1 MELGAGRDD
10 RALPAD
16 ELACPICVELIED
29 PFATPCGHTFC
40 FRCISTHLRNRSNC
54 PSCGA
59 HLVQDSIH
67 PNFLL
72 SKVRCAVWEAVT
84 DSTSV
89 SSSHGCC
96 CVLLLLLQ
104 LLPLPLSQLTCCACL
119 PACLTQLLKQ
129 AAAARPPSSLASTL
143 LAHVR
148 QELDTGGRQPALQ
161 ELDAAIALLQQR
173 RATMMTAE
181 SSDKLQLLLLFLE
194 HAK

>member
-1 MELGAGRDD
+1 ML
-10 RALPAD
+10 
-16 ELACPICVELIED
+16 C
-29 PFATPCGHTFC
+29 
-40 FRCISTHLRNRSNC
+40 
-54 PSCGA
+54 
-59 HLVQDSIH
+59 
-67 PNFLL
+67 LL
-72 SKVRCAVWEAVT
+72 
-84 DSTSV
+84 
-89 SSSHGCC
+89 
-96 CVLLLLLQ
+96 
-104 LLPLPLSQLTCCACL
+104 
-119 PACLTQLLKQ
+119 ACLTQLLKQ